1 VPIDLAAVAERAL
14 TPALGPVRVTLG
26 DRLPSGDRNVVQR
39 AVAHDG
45 AGRRHFV
52 VLKRPAGAGLEFA
65 REQAALRLLADHDVP
80 QVVRLLGAN
89 SDPPLLVLA
98 DVGDGPTLADR
109 LLGNDAPSAER
120 AVHAW
125 AVALATLQAG
135 TQLLRSA
142 FADELAA
149 ASPLGAL
156 PVEMTGE
163 TLADA
168 ATAVAR
174 LLPRLG
180 LTPPARA
187 LDELRGAADEL
198 TVASPADAG
207 GLSPGDTC
215 PSNAVESDGRLVLL
229 DFEGAEHRHVAWD
242 AAYLTVPWSTCWCAW
257 RLPPEL
263 TPAALDTWR
272 QTLGQPVPHV
282 LTAAFDDELTRAT
295 LAWTWWSVGA
305 LLART
310 IDDDPPASTRH
321 ARCPNSAR
329 CLGTGCVPWPV
340 CRGTRCRRCA
350 TWPTR
355 PHGPPPRPGGSP
367 TCPWHP
373 PSVDRLTR
381 RSLGPA
387 DAQYW
392 ALVSSRRDLRGNPS
406 RR

>member
-1 VPIDLAAVAERAL
+1 MSRPVPVPIDLAAVAERAL

-26 DRLPSGDRNVVQR
+26 DRLPSGDRNVVRR

-52 VLKRPAGAGLEFA
+52 VLKRPTGSGLEFA
-65 REQAALRLLADHDVP
+65 RELAALRLLTDHDVP

-120 AVHAW
+120 AVHSW

-135 TQLLRSA
+135 TQQLRSA

-156 PVEMTGE
+156 PVETTGE

-168 ATAVAR
+168 ASAVAR

-180 LTPPARA
+180 VTPSARA

-215 PSNAVESDGRLVLL
+215 PSNAVESDGRFVLL

-242 AAYLTVPWSTCWCAW
+242 AAYLTVPWPTCWCAW
-257 RLPPEL
+257 RLPSEL
-263 TPAALDTWR
+263 TAAALDTWR

-295 LAWTWWSVGA
+295 LAWTWWSAGA
-305 LLART
+305 LLTRT

-321 ARCPNSAR
+321 AP
-329 CLGTGCVPWPV
+329 VPRLRAV
-340 CRGTRCRRCA
+340 LAHRLRA
-350 TWPTR
+350 VADL
-355 PHGPPPRPGGSP
+355 PG
-367 TCPWHP
+367 
-373 PSVDRLTR
+373 D
-381 RSLGPA
+381 SLPALRDLA
-387 DAQYW
+387 DATARATSQAW
-392 ALVSSRRDLRGNPS
+392 GLTNLPLAPAFR
-406 RR
+406 